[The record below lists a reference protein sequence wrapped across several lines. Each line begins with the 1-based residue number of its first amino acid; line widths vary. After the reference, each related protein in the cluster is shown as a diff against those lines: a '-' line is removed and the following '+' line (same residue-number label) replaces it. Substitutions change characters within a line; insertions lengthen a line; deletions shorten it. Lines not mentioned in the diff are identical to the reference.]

1 MEVAVFGAGRGEA
14 MSAAAEAYVGFLK
27 DLSLGETSEKDLS
40 DALTNADKRLE
51 MAWEGAER

>member
-1 MEVAVFGAGRGEA
+1 